1 MIELRQDLTKTC
13 SDTKKGNKKLT
24 APAEDGIDIT
34 EFLIREKK
42 TKWQK
47 KKGRGKKEKRIK
59 LQWKKECDVGE
70 KGIKKK

>member
-42 TKWQK
+42 RSDRRKKEEGK
-47 KKGRGKKEKRIK
+47 KKKE
-59 LQWKKECDVGE
+59 
-70 KGIKKK
+70 

>member
-34 EFLIREKK
+34 EFLIIEKNEVTEEKRKREERKK
-42 TKWQK
+42 NKASM
-47 KKGRGKKEKRIK
+47 KKG
-59 LQWKKECDVGE
+59 V
-70 KGIKKK
+70 